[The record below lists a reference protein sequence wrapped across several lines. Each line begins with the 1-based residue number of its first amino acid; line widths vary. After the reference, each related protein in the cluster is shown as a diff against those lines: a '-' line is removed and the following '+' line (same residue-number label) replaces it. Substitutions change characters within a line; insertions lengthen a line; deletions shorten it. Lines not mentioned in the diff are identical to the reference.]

1 MVAHYRQ
8 YNIMCSNLF
17 LPFGPQRGLYK
28 LLYDYNP
35 LYINSNNRYY
45 EHSPAP
51 EAGIILSIKVYYIQY
66 MGLIEGL

>member
-17 LPFGPQRGLYK
+17 LPFQRGLYK

-35 LYINSNNRYY
+35 LYINSNDRYY
-45 EHSPAP
+45 
-51 EAGIILSIKVYYIQY
+51 VYSMLYHINNKGSVHEIY
-66 MGLIEGL
+66 MP